1 MKSKVEVKGGIEMKT
16 SDKGI
21 EFIIKEEGEV
31 LNAYRCQAGVW
42 TIGVGHT
49 GGVTPDMKITK
60 KQSRELLK
68 ADLVRFEKAVN
79 ETIKHQLL
87 QHQFD
92 ALVSF
97 SFNVGTEAFR
107 KSTLAKKINSNAPWN
122 EIRAEFLRW
131 NKAKG
136 KVLAGLTSRRKREA
150 KLYYGE

>member
-1 MKSKVEVKGGIEMKT
+1 MKT

-31 LNAYRCQAGVW
+31 LHAYRCQAGVW

-60 KQSRELLK
+60 EQSRQLLK
-68 ADLVRFEKAVN
+68 ADLCRFEKAVN
-79 ETIKHQLL
+79 ETIKHPLL

-92 ALVSF
+92 ALVSLA
-97 SFNVGTEAFR
+97 FNIGAVAF
-107 KSTLAKKINSNAPWN
+107 KNSTLAKKINANAPYN
-122 EIRAEFLRW
+122 EIREQFLRW
-131 NKAKG
+131 NKAGG

>member
-1 MKSKVEVKGGIEMKT
+1 MKT

-31 LNAYRCQAGVW
+31 LHAYRCQAGVW

-60 KQSRELLK
+60 EQSRQLLK
-68 ADLVRFEKAVN
+68 ADLCRFEKAVN
-79 ETIKHQLL
+79 ETIKHPLL

-92 ALVSF
+92 ALASF
-97 SFNVGTEAFR
+97 AFNVGTQAF
-107 KSTLAKKINSNAPWN
+107 KNSTLAKKINANAPYN
-122 EIRAEFLRW
+122 EIREQFLRW
-131 NKAKG
+131 NKAGG

>member
-1 MKSKVEVKGGIEMKT
+1 MKT

-31 LNAYRCQAGVW
+31 LHAYRCQAGVW

-60 KQSRELLK
+60 EQSRQLLK
-68 ADLVRFEKAVN
+68 ADLCRFEKAVN
-79 ETIKHQLL
+79 ETIKVPLRQC
-87 QHQFD
+87 QFD

-97 SFNVGTEAFR
+97 SFNVGTQAF
-107 KSTLAKKINSNAPWN
+107 KTSTLAKKINDNAPYE
-122 EIRAEFLRW
+122 EIREQFLRW
-131 NKAKG
+131 NKAGG

>member
-1 MKSKVEVKGGIEMKT
+1 MKI

-21 EFIIKEEGEV
+21 EFLIKEEGEV
-31 LNAYRCQAGVW
+31 LHAYRCAAGVW

-49 GGVTPDMKITK
+49 GGVTPNMKITK
-60 KQSRELLK
+60 EQSRQLLK
-68 ADLVRFEKAVN
+68 SDLCRFEKAVN
-79 ETIKHQLL
+79 ETIKHPLL
-87 QHQFD
+87 QYQFD

-97 SFNVGTEAFR
+97 AFNVGAPAF
-107 KSTLAKKINSNAPWN
+107 KGSTLAKKINANAPWS

-131 NKAKG
+131 NKAGG

>member
-1 MKSKVEVKGGIEMKT
+1 MKT
-16 SDKGI
+16 SDQGI

-31 LNAYRCQAGVW
+31 LHAYRCAAGVW

-60 KQSRELLK
+60 EQSRELLK
-68 ADLVRFEKAVN
+68 SDLRRFEKAVN
-79 ETIKHQLL
+79 ETIKHPLL

-97 SFNVGTEAFR
+97 SFNVGTQAF
-107 KSTLAKKINSNAPWN
+107 KNSTLAKKINANASWN
-122 EIRAEFLRW
+122 EIREQFLRW
-131 NKAKG
+131 NKAGG

>member
-1 MKSKVEVKGGIEMKT
+1 MKT

-31 LNAYRCQAGVW
+31 LHAYRCQAGVW

-60 KQSRELLK
+60 EQSRQLLK
-68 ADLVRFEKAVN
+68 SDLCRFEKAVS
-79 ETIKHQLL
+79 ETVKHPLL

-97 SFNVGTEAFR
+97 TFNVGTQAF
-107 KSTLAKKINSNAPWN
+107 KNSTLAKKINANAPWS

-131 NKAKG
+131 NKAGG

>member
-1 MKSKVEVKGGIEMKT
+1 MKT

-31 LNAYRCQAGVW
+31 LHAYRCQAGVW

-60 KQSRELLK
+60 EQSRELLK
-68 ADLVRFEKAVN
+68 SDLRRFEKVVN
-79 ETIKHQLL
+79 ETIKRPLL
-87 QHQFD
+87 QHEFD

-97 SFNVGTEAFR
+97 SFNVGTQAF
-107 KSTLAKKINSNAPWN
+107 KTSTLAKKINANAPYN
-122 EIRAEFLRW
+122 EIREQFLRW
-131 NKAKG
+131 NKAGG

>member
-1 MKSKVEVKGGIEMKT
+1 MKI

-21 EFIIKEEGEV
+21 EFLIKEEGEV
-31 LNAYRCQAGVW
+31 LHAYRCAAGVW

-49 GGVTPDMKITK
+49 GGVTPNMKITK
-60 KQSRELLK
+60 EQSRQLLK
-68 ADLVRFEKAVN
+68 SDLCRFEKAVN
-79 ETIKHQLL
+79 ETIKHPLL

-97 SFNVGTEAFR
+97 AFNVGAPAF
-107 KSTLAKKINSNAPWN
+107 KGSTLAKKINANAPWS

-131 NKAKG
+131 NKAGG
-136 KVLAGLTSRRKREA
+136 KVLAGFTSRRKREA

>member
-1 MKSKVEVKGGIEMKT
+1 MKT

-31 LNAYRCQAGVW
+31 LHAYRCQAGVW

-60 KQSRELLK
+60 EQSRELLK
-68 ADLVRFEKAVN
+68 ADLCRFEKVVN

-97 SFNVGTEAFR
+97 AFNVGTQAF
-107 KSTLAKKINSNAPWN
+107 KNSTLAKKINANAPWN

-131 NKAKG
+131 NKAGG
-136 KVLAGLTSRRKREA
+136 KVLAGLKSRRKREA

>member
-1 MKSKVEVKGGIEMKT
+1 MKT

-31 LNAYRCQAGVW
+31 LHAYRCQAGVW

-60 KQSRELLK
+60 EQSRELLK
-68 ADLVRFEKAVN
+68 ADLCRFEKVVN

-107 KSTLAKKINSNAPWN
+107 KSTLAKKINSNAPYN
-122 EIRAEFLRW
+122 EIREQFLRW
-131 NKAKG
+131 NKAG
-136 KVLAGLTSRRKREA
+136 GRVLAGLTSRRKREA